1 MSLNLTL
8 ILTGVFAALTVF
20 CAWRGGRPP
29 DFRRGPRMMPYGM
42 LMVLS
47 AATTILMI
55 VHLVNLMGVQT
66 GR

>member
-1 MSLNLTL
+1 MPLNLTL
-8 ILTGVFAALTVF
+8 ILTAVFAAFTVF

-29 DFRRGPRMMPYGM
+29 DFRRGPRMVPYGM

-47 AATTILMI
+47 AGATILMI
-55 VHLVNLMGVQT
+55 VHLVNLMGVPT